1 MQVRFDLLV
10 LVRNINLLDDQ
21 LGVLNRFFAVLIL
34 LPPYLLGPMTPVNSH
49 NIWLIAYAGI
59 PASIIT
65 TFLWMRSV
73 RQIGANQASIF
84 INLMPLF
91 SAIIAMIFLG
101 ERLAIFHVI
110 GGLLILCG
118 VIMAQT
124 FTLPFKQTL
133 SQRKIRRPQQ

>member
-1 MQVRFDLLV
+1 MRLPPWVMLYGQAC
-10 LVRNINLLDDQ
+10 
-21 LGVLNRFFAVLIL
+21 FAVLIL
-34 LPPYLLGPMTPVNSH
+34 LPPYLLGPKTPIDSH
-49 NIWLIAYAGI
+49 NAWLIMYAGI

-65 TFLWMRSV
+65 TYLWMRAV

-101 ERLAIFHVI
+101 ETLAFFHI
-110 GGLLILCG
+110 SGGILILSG

-133 SQRKIRRPQQ
+133 VKWKQNRPQP